1 MQFNDSILPLQTR
14 QRALQLDDITTVDEK
29 ATYPSDLMPIEFQ
42 RIDKDGGVT
51 NRAVASWSRGE
62 GGFTASFEGR
72 YRIDRG
78 TFKNLTPQQLLLRL
92 KVLSL
97 AGR

>member
-1 MQFNDSILPLQTR
+1 MKGHLSRN
-14 QRALQLDDITTVDEK
+14 
-29 ATYPSDLMPIEFQ
+29 LMPIEFQ

-62 GGFTASFEGR
+62 GGFTASFDCQVSHR
-72 YRIDRG
+72 RG
-78 TFKNLTPQQLLLRL
+78 TFKEFDTTATTFEIEG
-92 KVLSL
+92 LSL